1 MSPQQL
7 EEHHLK
13 ERLRIRNYRSKTSMK
28 PTSST
33 NQGTPYRSRQALG
46 KVMKRL
52 QHGLPSSPR
61 KQRFVVEKLAKSVG
75 VAVCLSSKKNTSAE
89 SEERRELVQ
98 TFYRSDD
105 ISWQA
110 PGRKDRIIIREIA
123 EDGNTSK
130 TTEQVRYMMM
140 SLREAYNKFKE
151 QHSTVTMSLSKFC
164 ELRPANVKVFDH
176 LPHQVCLCSYHEN
189 VRLLLVALK
198 EHSSLSTEFSSFVE
212 QVTCDTTSKKCMT
225 RVNA

>member
-1 MSPQQL
+1 MM
-7 EEHHLK
+7 
-13 ERLRIRNYRSKTSMK
+13 RMT
-28 PTSST
+28 
-33 NQGTPYRSRQALG
+33 
-46 KVMKRL
+46 
-52 QHGLPSSPR
+52 
-61 KQRFVVEKLAKSVG
+61 RFAIY
-75 VAVCLSSKKNTSAE
+75 SKKNTSAE

-140 SLREAYNKFKE
+140 PLREAYNKFKE
-151 QHSTVTMSLSKFC
+151 QHSTVTTSLSKFC

-176 LPHQVCLCSYHEN
+176 LPHQVAN
-189 VRLLLVALK
+189 P
-198 EHSSLSTEFSSFVE
+198 
-212 QVTCDTTSKKCMT
+212 DD
-225 RVNA
+225 